1 MRVIGSVTYDVVSN
15 PEFLKEGAAV
25 NDCMRPDRI
34 ILGTDS
40 KTAEKKLRELYSPFN
55 RNHVQ
60 NYCDGHP

>member
-1 MRVIGSVTYDVVSN
+1 VGTADKVKAKITGTLSKLGKTITYDVVSN

-40 KTAEKKLRELYSPFN
+40 
-55 RNHVQ
+55 
-60 NYCDGHP
+60 